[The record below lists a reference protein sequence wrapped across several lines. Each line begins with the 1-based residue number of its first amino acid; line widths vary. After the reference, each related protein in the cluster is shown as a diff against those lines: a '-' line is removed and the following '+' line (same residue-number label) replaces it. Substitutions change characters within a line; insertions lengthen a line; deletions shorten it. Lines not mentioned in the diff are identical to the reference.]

1 MSAREA
7 RSVAAPW
14 RGTAFLVEACL
25 LLAAITVCVAVFA
38 ALFARAG
45 VEGARAEELTRAVVA
60 ARDAAEVFAAEGED
74 AAGERQVGKL
84 AVSVDVTPDHE
95 VPGLLRAV
103 ITVRDAEGAEV
114 YRLETARVG
123 GEAS

>member
-1 MSAREA
+1 M
-7 RSVAAPW
+7 
-14 RGTAFLVEACL
+14 
-25 LLAAITVCVAVFA
+25 
-38 ALFARAG
+38 
-45 VEGARAEELTRAVVA
+45 
-60 ARDAAEVFAAEGED
+60 
-74 AAGERQVGKL
+74 
-84 AVSVDVTPDHE
+84 SVDVTPDHE